1 MNTKTHPPRRQ
12 GDIFII
18 AGGTPRFDGTATPLR
33 RPKNSHAAERDERG
47 RLVLAEGETTGH
59 CHAILDDAATLF
71 VQEDLNEMADR
82 FVEIERD
89 VELVHEEHG
98 TVTVPKLPGRD
109 QIVRRKREYAPEAP
123 RYVAD

>member
-1 MNTKTHPPRRQ
+1 MSKVRQGPRRQ
-12 GDIFII
+12 GDILLLP
-18 AGGTPRFDGTATPLR
+18 AGTPRFDGTLTPTS
-33 RPKNSHAAERDERG
+33 RPQGAKAAPRDGRG

-71 VQEDLNEMADR
+71 VQSDLDEMADR
-82 FVEIERD
+82 FLEVERD

-98 TVTVPKLPGRD
+98 TVTIPAER
-109 QIVRRKREYAPEAP
+109 QIVRRKREYEPEAP